1 MYLNVSFIGSY
12 GRQPILVVYWS
23 SDLEYT
29 GPELESL
36 LGELVDVGGVLKLD

>member
-1 MYLNVSFIGSY
+1 MYLYVSFIRYY
-12 GRQPILVVYWS
+12 GRLPILVVYWS
-23 SDLEYT
+23 SDLEYA